1 MEGFSCVATLMQTQY
16 RDGKADGPGPAR
28 PGPRC
33 LHTKKKS
40 LAWNDK
46 GLPIKLYSAVSQTM
60 RAVRLCELH
69 ELASL
74 GSLLH
79 GVEAM
84 QRLDVIG
91 RRDHRSLLATH
102 DMNKVSSPP
111 N

>member
-1 MEGFSCVATLMQTQY
+1 MRGNLNASTISRREGS
-16 RDGKADGPGPAR
+16 ADRARRGPVRAVCTPKR
-28 PGPRC
+28 SPSPGT
-33 LHTKKKS
+33 TKDFQLS
-40 LAWNDK
+40 SIQL
-46 GLPIKLYSAVSQTM
+46 L
-60 RAVRLCELH
+60 VRLCKLH

-79 GVEAM
+79 GVEAT